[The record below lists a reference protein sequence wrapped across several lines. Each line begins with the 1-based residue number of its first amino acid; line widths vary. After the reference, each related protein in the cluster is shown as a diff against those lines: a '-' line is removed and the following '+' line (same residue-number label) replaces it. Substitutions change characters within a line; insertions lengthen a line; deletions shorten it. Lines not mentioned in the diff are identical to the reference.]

1 MATTRPMSGQTR
13 SNRWKDQQRKPVR
26 LTRQPWVMDTIWKRV
41 PILLIELPFGAFRNA
56 WRPNP
61 RAFRRNR
68 RLQITSD
75 PEPIKIGTRET
86 NKKPPPKADAANP
99 SQNAAA
105 TARKT
110 VPFDSPQM
118 N

>member
-1 MATTRPMSGQTR
+1 
-13 SNRWKDQQRKPVR
+13 
-26 LTRQPWVMDTIWKRV
+26 MDTIWKRV
-41 PILLIELPFGAFRNA
+41 PILLIELPLGAFLNA

-68 RLQITSD
+68 RLHITSD

-86 NKKPPPKADAANP
+86 NKKPLPNADAANP

-105 TARKT
+105 AARKT
-110 VPFDSPQM
+110 VPLDSPQM
-118 N
+118 NCSRLKGYLDFVGA